1 VLTVSKTLVL
11 AQIRQLSY
19 KPFPMKDAPLSRAI
33 AAVGGQSELARR
45 IGKTQGHIS
54 SWLRR
59 EGKVPAECALAVE
72 GACEGAV
79 TRYDLRPDIFGP
91 PPSKRAAA

>member
-1 VLTVSKTLVL
+1 M
-11 AQIRQLSY
+11 
-19 KPFPMKDAPLSRAI
+19 KPSPLSRAI

-59 EGKVPAECALAVE
+59 DAKVPAECVLAVE
-72 GACEGAV
+72 SACDGEV
-79 TRYDLRPDIFGP
+79 TRYELRPDIYGAA
-91 PPSKRAAA
+91 PPSKRAA